1 MASRSVSV
9 RNDGTDGETD
19 PPPMEASASSTES
32 PEHNTV
38 LNEDEAPHTKESENR
53 RRTSDLEK
61 RSLEQEDADDV
72 YNPLDKHLPLL
83 LRPVKGRHPGGGQ
96 AGWMPDKNMASRW
109 MGIFYD
115 ASTREIR
122 DHLSPQF
129 EFGLTRKLHT
139 VASSRL
145 WPP

>member
-1 MASRSVSV
+1 
-9 RNDGTDGETD
+9 
-19 PPPMEASASSTES
+19 MEASASSTES

-38 LNEDEAPHTKESENR
+38 LDEDEAPHTKESENR

-96 AGWMPDKNMASRW
+96 AGWMPDMNMASRW

-115 ASTREIR
+115 ASHREVVCLR
-122 DHLSPQF
+122 DLRDS
-129 EFGLTRKLHT
+129 G
-139 VASSRL
+139 
-145 WPP
+145 